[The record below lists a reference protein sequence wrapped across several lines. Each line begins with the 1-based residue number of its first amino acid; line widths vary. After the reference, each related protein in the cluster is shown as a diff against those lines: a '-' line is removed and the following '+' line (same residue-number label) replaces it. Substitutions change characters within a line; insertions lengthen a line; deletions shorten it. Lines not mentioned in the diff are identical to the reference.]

1 MAKPLGNQSQSYR
14 GNVKTIE
21 FLHIIWTPCGARH
34 NKITLVEER
43 DVYCK
48 EISGICHCQT
58 QSPYNCIMHTIILK

>member
-1 MAKPLGNQSQSYR
+1 MAKPLWSQSQSYR

-48 EISGICHCQT
+48 EISGFCHYQT
-58 QSPYNCIMHTIILK
+58 QSPYNVSCIQ

>member
-1 MAKPLGNQSQSYR
+1 MAKPLWSQSQSYM

-34 NKITLVEER
+34 NKITLVEEC

-48 EISGICHCQT
+48 EISGVLQT
-58 QSPYNCIMHTIILK
+58 QSPYNVSCIQ